1 MQWFGKA
8 LGGIIGLAAA
18 GPIGSVIGIL
28 LGHQMDQSGLRLRR
42 AELGGAP
49 QQVSP
54 LFLEVA
60 FEVMGRIAKAD
71 GRVSESEIHVAR
83 GIMQGLRLS
92 AEQIRI
98 AIDCFTRGKL
108 ASYPL
113 EHRLQA
119 LADEIGERRELAR
132 AFVQIQLEAAL
143 GAEPIAPTKRQ
154 LLWRVA
160 SGVGVGRT
168 ELAEIESLIR
178 AHIDRGAK
186 ARAAA
191 VLDDAYRVL
200 GIASDASDDDVKTAY
215 RRLMNR
221 HHPDKLVARGQPE
234 SMVAAAE
241 RKTHE
246 IRSAYEKIKAQR
258 RLR

>member
-28 LGHQMDQSGLRLRR
+28 LGHQMDQSGQRLRR
-42 AELGGAP
+42 TQLGGAP

-71 GRVSESEIHVAR
+71 GRVSENEIRVAR

-92 AEQIRI
+92 SEQIRT
-98 AIDCFTRGKL
+98 AIDSFTRGKL

-113 EHRLQA
+113 ESRLET
-119 LADEIGERRELAR
+119 LAAQIGDRRELAR
-132 AFVQIQLEAAL
+132 AFVQIQLEAAVA
-143 GAEPIAPTKRQ
+143 AEPIAPSKRQ

-160 SGVGVGRT
+160 SAVGVGRR

-178 AHIDRGAK
+178 AQIQRGVK
-186 ARAAA
+186 AREAAA
-191 VLDDAYRVL
+191 LDDAYRVL
-200 GIASDASDDDVKTAY
+200 GVASAASDDDVKTAY

-221 HHPDKLVARGQPE
+221 HHPDKLVGQPE
-234 SMVAAAE
+234 SIVAAAE

-246 IRSAYEKIKAQR
+246 IRAAYEKIKAQR
-258 RLR
+258 GLR

>member
-8 LGGIIGLAAA
+8 IGGIIGLAAA

-28 LGHQMDQSGLRLRR
+28 LGHQMDQTGLRLRR
-42 AELGGAP
+42 AQLGGAP
-49 QQVSP
+49 PQVSP

-60 FEVMGRIAKAD
+60 FEVMGQIAKAD
-71 GRVSESEIHVAR
+71 GRVSENEIRVAR

-92 AEQIRI
+92 PEQIRV
-98 AIDCFTRGKL
+98 AIDCFTRGKV

-113 EHRLQA
+113 ENRLET
-119 LADEIGERRELAR
+119 LAAEIGDRRELALG
-132 AFVQIQLEAAL
+132 FVQIQLEAAI
-143 GAEPIAPTKRQ
+143 GAEPVAPSKRQ

-160 SGVGVGRT
+160 SAMGVGRR

-178 AHIDRGAK
+178 AQIERGVK

-191 VLDDAYRVL
+191 ALDEAYRVL
-200 GIASDASDDDVKTAY
+200 GVAAAASDDDVKTAY

-221 HHPDKLVARGQPE
+221 HHPDKLVGQPA
-234 SMVAAAE
+234 SIVAAAV

-246 IRSAYEKIKAQR
+246 IRAAYEKIKAQR